1 MAQQIQF
8 ERKGP
13 FAHIT
18 FNRPKS
24 GNPINDAMLTRLT
37 AIMQDLGR
45 QDDLR
50 AVVLRGA
57 GADFCTGRERGKGK
71 PPGAAPDSA
80 YVLHGKVMAR
90 ILAVYKAFRD
100 CPAPIISVI
109 QGRALGFGC
118 ALVGGSDV
126 AIAGEA
132 ARFSLPEMTHGTAPT
147 LAMSAL
153 TKVSPKALA
162 DMIYSMDEID
172 AETALATGL
181 VGRVVPTSALDETVD
196 ALLARM
202 MEYDIPQ
209 IRTVKRFIAR
219 GLTLDPETT
228 SDLAGYTLATLNTR
242 AK

>member
-1 MAQQIQF
+1 MAQQILF

-13 FAHIT
+13 FAHVT
-18 FNRPKS
+18 FNRPRA
-24 GNPINDAMLTRLT
+24 GNPINSAMLTRLT
-37 AIMQDLGR
+37 TLMQDLGKE
-45 QDDLR
+45 DDLR
-50 AVVLRGA
+50 AVVLRGN

-100 CPAPIISVI
+100 CPAPIISVV

-126 AIAGEA
+126 AIAGDG

-172 AETALATGL
+172 AQTALAIGL
-181 VGRVVPTSALDETVD
+181 VGRVVATENLDETVD

-242 AK
+242 PK